1 MKYGYARVSTD
12 DQSPAL
18 QLTAL
23 KRAGCKT
30 VFKDEGL
37 SGATTKRPALL
48 RCLKKLEHG
57 DTLTVWKLDRLG
69 RSLRDLIAMLD
80 DLKRRGVKFRS
91 LTEAIDTETPTGRAM
106 WQMIGV
112 LAELEKSLIS
122 ERTRAGVKAAQRRGV
137 KFRSLT
143 EAIDTETPTGRAMW
157 QMIGVLA
164 ELERSLI
171 SERTRA
177 GVKAAQRRG
186 VKFGR
191 KAKLSRQQIDH
202 ARKLIDDGQRR
213 EDVAALLN
221 VDRTTLYRALAA

>member
-12 DQSPAL
+12 Q
-18 QLTAL
+18 
-23 KRAGCKT
+23 
-30 VFKDEGL
+30 GL

-48 RCLKKLEHG
+48 RCLKALEDG
-57 DTLTVWKLDRLG
+57 DTLIVWKLDRLG

-80 DLKRRGVKFRS
+80 DLKERGVKFRS
-91 LTEAIDTETPTGRAM
+91 LTE
-106 WQMIGV
+106 Q
-112 LAELEKSLIS
+112 
-122 ERTRAGVKAAQRRGV
+122 
-137 KFRSLT
+137 
-143 EAIDTETPTGRAMW
+143 IDTETPTGRAMW

-191 KAKLSRQQIDH
+191 KPKMTPQQIAH
-202 ARKLIDDGQRR
+202 ARKLIDQG
-213 EDVAALLN
+213 EDRQKVADLFK
-221 VDRTTLYRALAA
+221 VGRKTLYRALAA

>member
-12 DQSPAL
+12 DQTPAL
-18 QLTAL
+18 QLAAL
-23 KRAGCKT
+23 KNAGCKT
-30 VFKDEGL
+30 VFKDDGL

-57 DTLTVWKLDRLG
+57 DTLIVWKLDRLG
-69 RSLRDLIAMLD
+69 RSLRDLITMLD
-80 DLKRRGVKFRS
+80 DLKH
-91 LTEAIDTETPTGRAM
+91 
-106 WQMIGV
+106 
-112 LAELEKSLIS
+112 
-122 ERTRAGVKAAQRRGV
+122 RGV

-177 GVKAAQRRG
+177 GVKAAKGRG
-186 VKFGR
+186 MKFGR
-191 KAKLSRQQIDH
+191 KRKLTLQQVDH
-202 ARKLIDDGQRR
+202 ACDLLGKRNPPSRD
-213 EDVAALLN
+213 EVAALFN
-221 VDRTTLYRALAA
+221 VNRTTLYRALAS

>member
-30 VFKDEGL
+30 IFKDEGL
-37 SGATTKRPALL
+37 SGATTKRPDLA
-48 RCLKKLEHG
+48 RCLKALEPG

-69 RSLRDLIAMLD
+69 RSLRDLITMLD
-80 DLKRRGVKFRS
+80 DLRARGVKFRS

-122 ERTRAGVKAAQRRGV
+122 ERTRAGVK
-137 KFRSLT
+137 
-143 EAIDTETPTGRAMW
+143 D
-157 QMIGVLA
+157 
-164 ELERSLI
+164 
-171 SERTRA
+171 
-177 GVKAAQRRG
+177 AQRRG

-191 KAKLSRQQIDH
+191 KPKLTAKQTVH
-202 ARKLIDDGQRR
+202 ARKLIGQNERPA
-213 EDVAALLN
+213 DVAALLN
-221 VDRTTLYRALAA
+221 VSRATLYRALAV